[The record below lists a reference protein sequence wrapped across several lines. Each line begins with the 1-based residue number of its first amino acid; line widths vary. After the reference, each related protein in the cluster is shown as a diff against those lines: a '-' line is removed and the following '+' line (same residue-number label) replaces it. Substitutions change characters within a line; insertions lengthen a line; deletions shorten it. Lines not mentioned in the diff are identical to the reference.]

1 MIRRWEFWWGLEDC
15 PSGRFPALNFSPD
28 ESLLGRNSYLWY
40 AAVLG
45 MDGFIS
51 YPVNSIEINKSE
63 FRQIKFIIFFFA
75 WSQLISN
82 TSWIAIR
89 IDGLSA
95 LVRQMIEEK
104 IRRTIRRIGHSVQAV
119 VVLAAESGI
128 RHRMWSSRVANDL
141 VIGTL
146 GFRRWSAI
154 LPHLVR

>member
-1 MIRRWEFWWGLEDC
+1 
-15 PSGRFPALNFSPD
+15 
-28 ESLLGRNSYLWY
+28 
-40 AAVLG
+40 

-128 RHRMWSSRVANDL
+128 RHRM
-141 VIGTL
+141 
-146 GFRRWSAI
+146 
-154 LPHLVR
+154 